1 MTFIVAQLGARR
13 HYAVPRI
20 LHSAG
25 LLEHFFT
32 DISVIKGWPRFARFM
47 PERLQPDGL
56 RRLMGRLPQGVPAD
70 RVTAFNLLG
79 LRYAYRL
86 RRVRSEAEQLA
97 VNIWAG
103 KNLCKLVSR
112 RGFGVAKG
120 IHVFSSAGLEL
131 LQAARMQSR
140 RTTLEQVIAP
150 RRLEI
155 SLLREE
161 HEAFPDWQSA
171 YWTDGAAATFCAR
184 EEAEWSTADLILCG
198 SEFVREGIA
207 RCNGPADRCV
217 VVPYGV
223 AAQADLGPRAPHA
236 GPIRV
241 LVVGTVGLRK
251 GSPYVQAAA
260 AALKNRA
267 VFRMVGSLDIL
278 PKVRVALS
286 EVVELIGA
294 VPRSQIAAHLA
305 WADIFLLPS
314 LCEGSAAATY
324 EALAAALPVI
334 CTPNTG
340 SVVRDGIDGWIVPIR
355 NADAIV
361 SAVDRLIRD
370 PDRRRV
376 MAESAKRRAAEF
388 DLVSYGK
395 RLVAALCPPAPSG
408 GAA

>member
-20 LHSAG
+20 LYSAG

-32 DISVIKGWPRFARFM
+32 DISVIKGWPRLAGFIPR
-47 PERLQPDGL
+47 RLQSDGL

-79 LRYAYRL
+79 LRYAHRL
-86 RRVRSEAEQLA
+86 RRGRSEAEQLA
-97 VNIWAG
+97 INMWAG
-103 KNLCKLVSR
+103 KTLCKLVSR
-112 RGFGVAKG
+112 HGFGVAKG

-131 LQAARMQSR
+131 LQAARMQGR
-140 RTTLEQVIAP
+140 RTALEQVIAP

-155 SLLREE
+155 NLLREE
-161 HEAFPDWQSA
+161 YEAFPDWQSA
-171 YWTDGAAATFCAR
+171 YWTDSAAAAFCAR
-184 EEAEWSTADLILCG
+184 EEAEWSMADLILCG
-198 SEFVREGIA
+198 SEFVRKGIA
-207 RCNGPADRCV
+207 ECDGPADRCV

-223 AAQADLGPRAPHA
+223 AAQADFRPRAAHA

-251 GSPYVQAAA
+251 GSPYVRAAA
-260 AALKNRA
+260 AGLKDTA
-267 VFRMVGSLDIL
+267 VFRMVGPLDIL
-278 PKVRVALS
+278 PKARAALS

-340 SVVRDGIDGWIVPIR
+340 SVVRDGVDGWILPIR

-361 SAVDRLIRD
+361 CAVERLIRD
-370 PDRRRV
+370 PELRRM
-376 MAESAKRRAAEF
+376 MAENAKRRAAEF
-388 DLVSYGK
+388 DLASYGR
-395 RLVAALCPPAPSG
+395 RLVAALCPPVPSG
-408 GAA
+408 GTA